1 MTGQPLLSAGRPVRL
16 PGRTLIPLICRHSVA
31 SPGYLFYTAQAVAL
45 CLVEPDGTHLIPIPG
60 EENAP
65 GITLPPAVKR
75 VLERE
80 ERLLSR
86 AGR

>member
-16 PGRTLIPLICRHSVA
+16 PGRTLIPLICRQSVA
-31 SPGYLFYTAQAVAL
+31 SPGFLFYTAQAVTL
-45 CLVEPDGTHLIPIPG
+45 CLVEPDGTHLIPISG
-60 EENAP
+60 EDVP

-86 AGR
+86 ADR